1 MSYLNDIEKLVSS
14 DKWDYY
20 ECHNKKTIRGIL
32 QDPKGFIHNTFITAK
47 KKGLV
52 DNCTNAPNISEAR
65 AAHSISA
72 YFMGFI
78 LAEGLLK
85 ESTKNFCLIKN
96 TSFEFSYVWFLT
108 SLYHDFGYR
117 YERNQR
123 FVNQIYRSMSKGDRR
138 CSDNYYHDAL
148 FHLRKSR
155 QLSIKYSIWS
165 VNDCHKDW
173 GGKAASEKANDRQI
187 MDYVKKNYLNL
198 LCDGN
203 QVCMPMR
210 SLEVVGNY
218 LNYRL
223 LGDGGHRRIDHGIC
237 GGMAFYDRI
246 IKNYLNEYENKR
258 RHTPNI
264 SLLDV
269 FYVENIGKLLRF
281 ALDQLIVFMYIADCI
296 INHNIWKA
304 PADKEKM
311 YQHFK
316 LESLIGNRFE
326 KINFYKNPLLFILV
340 MSDTLEPYKNF
351 FAATHSRKSID
362 DIEYNANDVL
372 SAFENF
378 DISFLRDSKDK
389 IYIQVPDELRSECE
403 GKLSDMKDWIDICF
417 EEEGAGFTITI
428 LK

>member
-1 MSYLNDIEKLVSS
+1 MSYLNDIEKLISS

-20 ECHNKKTIRGIL
+20 ECHNKQTIRRIL
-32 QDPKGFIHNTFITAK
+32 QDPKGFINNTFITAK
-47 KKGLV
+47 KKDLV

-65 AAHSISA
+65 AAHSISS
-72 YFMGFI
+72 YFLGFR
-78 LAEGLLK
+78 LAEGLIEKHL
-85 ESTKNFCLIKN
+85 NDFCAIKD
-96 TSFEFSYVWFLT
+96 TELDFAYVWYLT
-108 SLYHDFGYR
+108 SLYHDFGYC
-117 YERNQR
+117 YERDES
-123 FVNQIYRSMSKGDRR
+123 FVDQMYQSVSENWEKGPN
-138 CSDNYYHDAL
+138 NYFYSTLYHL
-148 FHLRKSR
+148 KKCR
-155 QLSIKYSIWS
+155 QLSIKHSIWN
-165 VNDCHKDW
+165 VNDFHRGCDEED
-173 GGKAASEKANDRQI
+173 KAEKSLDQEI
-187 MDYVKKNYLNL
+187 EDYVKENYCNL
-198 LCDGN
+198 VCNGN
-203 QVCMPMR
+203 SVSMPMR
-210 SLEVVGNY
+210 SSRIVRCY

-223 LGDGGHRRIDHGIC
+223 LSDNKRRRIDHGVC
-237 GGMAFYDRI
+237 GGLVFYDRLF
-246 IKNYLNEYENKR
+246 KNYIKTYKR
-258 RHTPNI
+258 VKRHSPNI
-264 SLLDV
+264 SLKL
-269 FYVENIGKLLRF
+269 FYERGNGRETKFSLS
-281 ALDQLIVFMYIADCI
+281 QLVVFMYVADCI

-316 LESLIGNRFE
+316 LESLIGNKFE

-378 DISFLRDSKDK
+378 DISFLRDSENK

-417 EEEGAGFTITI
+417 EEEGVGFTITI